1 MVINVVL
8 LIHQPIDNN
17 YNDTSNDNDNDSSS
31 SIIIGL
37 NSIKKISITTTVHL
51 SKFHQFLSNVSIY
64 YIYIVFTL

>member
-37 NSIKKISITTTVHL
+37 NSIKKISLYAFYHYSTSV
-51 SKFHQFLSNVSIY
+51 
-64 YIYIVFTL
+64 